1 MFKNYLLITVRSL
14 LKNKVFILINIFGMA
29 IAIACCIVA
38 YFNYDFNAS
47 FDSHHANAGKIYR
60 ISTYREYQNKLTKF
74 GYVPMPLGD
83 VVRQNV
89 GDVGEVIR
97 FSPSGM
103 DIRIGD
109 DIFATGVAFV
119 DEDFFKVFTF
129 KFKEGDPTGL
139 KDKSKIYI
147 NETLA
152 TKYFG
157 NAPAVGKTI
166 TQILPENVTK
176 EFTIAGVFYRQP
188 ENSSFNDEAFV
199 RYDNVFD
206 DEPVYDKGRNWFYR
220 NNLFVTLADPSRI
233 PAIEAQLAP
242 YAENN
247 NKIREDFFI
256 KSFKLEPFAGMAVRD
271 EADDV
276 MGNFTREGSPIA
288 AVVGVGV
295 MGIFILLIACFNLT
309 NTTVAVSS
317 QRLKEI
323 GIRKVMGSQ
332 RAQLVAQFLGET
344 MFVCF
349 VALLLGMVIAETLLL
364 PAFNQLWEYMKL
376 EANYTD
382 KPDFLVF
389 LIATLVCTAILAGS
403 YPALYITRFQPVS
416 ILKGKLKFGG
426 TNYFTRALLFLQYGI
441 SLIAVVSSLAFI
453 ENARYQRDFDLG
465 FTQAGVVY
473 TNVANGNEWDV
484 YRNAL
489 TGDPIFKSIAG
500 SKNNILPSTY
510 NDPVKHEGREIE
522 VDIIDAGENYIS
534 TAGLTLKEGRDFVRH
549 SKTDLEESI
558 IISEKFAESFGWDKP
573 IGKEILWLDSIKLY
587 VVGVVKNTYTRGIW
601 KEMQPVMIRYV
612 PQDEYRFLLVSTAA
626 ADVVEANA
634 VMEKKWKEVFPNR
647 QYVGHYMDEEM
658 AESAQIN
665 NNIVKMFA
673 FLGIVAMM
681 LSATGL
687 FTLVSLN
694 IIKRTKEI
702 GVRKVLGASV
712 GNIARVINTEF
723 VIILLLASVF
733 GMWAGAAL
741 SEMLMASIWKYY
753 QPATVFSF
761 VVSTSI
767 MFSISM
773 VTIGYKIY
781 STATMN
787 PVKTLRDE

>member
-1 MFKNYLLITVRSL
+1 MFKNYFLITFRSL

-47 FDSHHANAGKIYR
+47 FDSHHTQAATIYR
-60 ISTYREYQNKLTKF
+60 INSYREYQNKLTKF
-74 GYVPMPLGD
+74 GYVPLPLGD

-89 GDVGEVIR
+89 GDVEAVMR
-97 FSPSGM
+97 FWPSGM

-109 DIFATGVAFV
+109 DLFVTSAAFV
-119 DEDFFKVFTF
+119 DDNFFDLFTF
-129 KFKEGDPTGL
+129 QFKEGGAGGL

-147 NETLA
+147 SEDMA

-157 NAPAVGKTI
+157 NKPALGKVI
-166 TQILPENVTK
+166 TQVLPDNVTK
-176 EFTIAGVFYRQP
+176 EFTIAGVFHRQP
-188 ENSSFNDEAFV
+188 ENSSFNDQAFV

-206 DEPVYDKGRNWFYR
+206 HEPQLDQGRNWFYR
-220 NNLFVTLADPSRI
+220 NNVFVKLSDPSRI
-233 PAIEAQLAP
+233 PAIETQLAP

-247 NKIREDFFI
+247 NKVREDFFI
-256 KSFKLEPFAGMAVRD
+256 KSFKLESFVGMGVRD
-271 EADDV
+271 EANDV
-276 MGNFTREGSPIA
+276 LGNFTREGSPTA

-295 MGIFILLIACFNLT
+295 MGIFILLISCFNLT

-323 GIRKVMGSQ
+323 GIRKVMGGQ
-332 RAQLVAQFLGET
+332 RLQLVAQFLGET
-344 MFVCF
+344 LFVCF
-349 VALLLGMVIAETLLL
+349 VALLLGMAIAEILLL
-364 PAFNQLWEYMKL
+364 PAFNELWEYMKL
-376 EANYTD
+376 EADYTSR
-382 KPDFLVF
+382 PNF
-389 LIATLVCTAILAGS
+389 LIFMVFTLVCTAILAGA

-426 TNYFTRALLFLQYGI
+426 TNYFTRVLLFLQYGI

-465 FTQAGVVY
+465 FDRAGVIY
-473 TNVANGNEWDV
+473 TNVANGHEYEV

-489 TGDPIFKSIAG
+489 AGDPMITSIAG
-500 SKNNILPSTY
+500 SKNSIFAYTY
-510 NDPVKHEGREIE
+510 NDPVKHEGQEIE

-534 TAGLTLKEGRDFVRH
+534 TVGLALKEGRDFIKD
-549 SKTDLEESI
+549 SETDIRESI

-573 IGKEILWLDSIKLY
+573 IGKEIIWLDSIRLY

-601 KEMQPVMIRYV
+601 KELQPVMIRYI
-612 PQDEYRFLLVSTAA
+612 PKDEYKFVLVNSAPK
-626 ADVVEANA
+626 DLIKVNA
-634 VMEKKWKEVFPNR
+634 LMEQKWKEVFPNR

-658 AESAQIN
+658 AESAEIN

-673 FLGIVAMM
+673 FLGIVAMI

-723 VIILLLASVF
+723 VIILLFASAF
-733 GMWAGAAL
+733 GMWAGAWL
-741 SEMLMASIWKYY
+741 SEMLMGSIWKYY
-753 QPATVFSF
+753 QPATVFTF
-761 VVSTSI
+761 VMSTTI
-767 MFSISM
+767 MFSISI

-781 STATMN
+781 TTATMN

>member
-1 MFKNYLLITVRSL
+1 MFKNYFLITFRSL
-14 LKNKVFILINIFGMA
+14 LKNKVFILINIFGMG

-47 FDSHHANAGKIYR
+47 FDSHHTNAATIYR
-60 ISTYREYQNKLTKF
+60 INSYREYQNKLTKF
-74 GYVPMPLGD
+74 AYVPMPLGD
-83 VVRQNV
+83 VVRQNI
-89 GDVGEVIR
+89 GDVEAVMR
-97 FSPSGM
+97 FSPSDM
-103 DIRIGD
+103 NVRIGD
-109 DIFATGVAFV
+109 DLFVTSAAFV
-119 DEDFFKVFTF
+119 DDNLFDLFTF
-129 KFKEGDPTGL
+129 RFKEGGPGGL

-147 NETLA
+147 SEDLA
-152 TKYFG
+152 IKYFG
-157 NAPAVGKTI
+157 NTPALGKII
-166 TQILPENVTK
+166 TQVLPENVTK

-188 ENSSFNDEAFV
+188 QNSSFNDQAFA

-206 DEPVYDKGRNWFYR
+206 EQPVYEQGRNWFYR
-220 NNLFVTLADPSRI
+220 NNVFVKLRDPSRI
-233 PAIEAQLAP
+233 SVVEAQLAP

-247 NKIREDFFI
+247 NKVREDFFI
-256 KSFKLEPFAGMAVRD
+256 RSFKLEPFVGMAVRD
-271 EADDV
+271 EANDV
-276 MGNFTREGSPIA
+276 MGNYTREGTPIA
-288 AVVGVGV
+288 AVVGVGI
-295 MGIFILLIACFNLT
+295 MGIFILLISCFNLT

-332 RAQLVAQFLGET
+332 RVQLVAQFLGET
-344 MFVCF
+344 LFVCL
-349 VALLLGMVIAETLLL
+349 VALLLGIVIAETLLL
-364 PAFNQLWEYMKL
+364 PAFNELWEDMKL
-376 EANYTD
+376 EADYTS
-382 KPDFLVF
+382 KPNF
-389 LIATLVCTAILAGS
+389 LIFMIFTLLCTAILAGA

-426 TNYFTRALLFLQYGI
+426 TNYFTRVLLFLQYGI

-465 FTQAGVVY
+465 FDRAGVIY
-473 TNVANGNEWDV
+473 THVASGNEYEV

-489 TGDPIFKSIAG
+489 AGDPMIRSIGG
-500 SKNNILPSTY
+500 SKNNILPYVY

-522 VDIIDAGENYIS
+522 TDIIDAGENYLA
-534 TAGLTLKEGRDFVRH
+534 TAGLTLKEGRDFVKN
-549 SKTDLEESI
+549 SETDLKESV

-573 IGKEILWLDSIKLY
+573 LGKEIVWLDSIRLY
-587 VVGVVKNTYTRGIW
+587 VVGVVKNTYTTGIW
-601 KEMQPVMIRYV
+601 KEMKPVMIRYV
-612 PQDEYRFLLVSTAA
+612 PQDQYRFLLVSTAA
-626 ADVVEANA
+626 ADIVKVNTL
-634 VMEKKWKEVFPNR
+634 MEKKWKETFPNR

-665 NNIVKMFA
+665 NNIVKMFV

-723 VIILLLASVF
+723 VIILLLASLF
-733 GMWAGAAL
+733 GMWAGASL
-741 SEMLMASIWKYY
+741 SEMLMASIWRYY
-753 QPATVFSF
+753 QPATVFTF
-761 VVSTSI
+761 VMSTTI
-767 MFSISM
+767 MFSISI

-781 STATMN
+781 STATTN